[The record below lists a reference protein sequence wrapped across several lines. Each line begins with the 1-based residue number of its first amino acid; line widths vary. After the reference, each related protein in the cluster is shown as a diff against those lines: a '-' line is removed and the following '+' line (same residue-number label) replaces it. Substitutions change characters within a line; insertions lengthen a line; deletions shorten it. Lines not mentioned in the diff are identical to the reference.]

1 MYKINNHFKIKTY
14 QLLSNNFISFKF
26 IKLNSYNSKLIIL
39 NNYSNI
45 NINKLFTKNLINF
58 KQL

>member
-26 IKLNSYNSKLIIL
+26 IKINSYNSKLIIL

-45 NINKLFTKNLINF
+45 DINKLFTKNLINF

>member
-45 NINKLFTKNLINF
+45 NINKLFNKNSINF

>member
-45 NINKLFTKNLINF
+45 NINKLFTKNSINF

>member
-1 MYKINNHFKIKTY
+1 MFKINHHFKTKTY

-26 IKLNSYNSKLIIL
+26 IKINSYNSKLIIL
-39 NNYSNI
+39 NNPSNI
-45 NINKLFTKNLINF
+45 NIPKLFNKNYINF

>member
-39 NNYSNI
+39 NNYSKI
-45 NINKLFTKNLINF
+45 DIEKLFTKNLINF

>member
-26 IKLNSYNSKLIIL
+26 IKINSYNSKLIIL

>member
-39 NNYSNI
+39 NNYSKI
-45 NINKLFTKNLINF
+45 DIEKLFNKNLINF
-58 KQL
+58 KNI

>member
-26 IKLNSYNSKLIIL
+26 IKINSYNSKLIIL

-45 NINKLFTKNLINF
+45 NINKLFTKNSINF

>member
-1 MYKINNHFKIKTY
+1 MYKINNHFKTKTY

-26 IKLNSYNSKLIIL
+26 IKINSYNSKLIIL